1 MQGLG
6 KRIPCIPLGHI
17 FLGLVLL
24 GSLFSCGQPSAY
36 SLLHSIQEDFKES
49 DQSLSKKLPS
59 GSLAIFPNYSSG
71 IVLPP
76 NVAPLNFQILSDSLS
91 SGLYCLNLVAKDS
104 VGNGLDSIVIITR
117 RDVEFDLDGWKR
129 CIQAAFR
136 SGGYLSLHLYG
147 KYRPE
152 DICRI
157 IATESSFKGGGSRS
171 GDESRSIRGNS
182 SIWVAYPVLTW
193 FVASDSIDPYLTY
206 RLSAH
211 DENPCK
217 QLQVYQRCLEDFSGR
232 VIMDNAITDN
242 NCMNCHA
249 NSGNDANTMV
259 VHIRGMHA
267 GTLIMKN
274 GRSLKIGL
282 PPGYPDL
289 RLAYP
294 AWSSDGRFVA
304 FASTRIR
311 PYPFVNGHRTQDLIA
326 DTLGKILIYDVEK
339 NEIFSSGQL
348 CSSEFESTFPAW
360 SPDGKILYFCRAS
373 RLWSCSDS
381 LSLKEVL
388 SDFRYDFVKVPF
400 DPESRTLGPVE
411 LVYSFSSRGES
422 ASMPQISPDGRYALL
437 TSLLMGSFPSQNQGD
452 LVLLDLYPDDSC
464 LDSVRKVMP
473 GKSTLAD
480 ERGLTMPE
488 TAIRLDCD
496 VINSPDGEK
505 FHGWSSNGRWVVFGS
520 KRINGATSH
529 VYMAYFDREGKFSP
543 AFVLPQPHPD
553 FYRSCTRTFLFPC
566 LSVNSSKF
574 SLEEWEKAVRQSV
587 VFPKMVGL
595 EEWKGSSL
603 PDNHDRFIF
612 SGEDAAH

>member
-1 MQGLG
+1 MQHLG
-6 KRIPCIPLGHI
+6 KRILCIPLGHLS
-17 FLGLVLL
+17 LGFVLL
-24 GSLFSCGQPSAY
+24 WTLFSCRQPSAF
-36 SLLHSIQEDFKES
+36 SVLSSIQEGLGET
-49 DQSLSKKLPS
+49 DQSLSKKLLS
-59 GSLAIFPNYSSG
+59 GSLTIFPDYLSG
-71 IVLPP
+71 IMLPP

-91 SGLYCLNLVAKDS
+91 PGLYCLNLIAKDS
-104 VGNGLDSIVIITR
+104 VGKGLDSIVMVTHR
-117 RDVEFDLDGWKR
+117 NVKFDLADWKR
-129 CIQAAFR
+129 CLQSAYR
-136 SGGYLSLHLYG
+136 SGGYLTLEVYG
-147 KYRPE
+147 RYRPE
-152 DICRI
+152 DIRRI
-157 IATESSFKGGGSRS
+157 VATESSFKGGKSRKERDS
-171 GDESRSIRGNS
+171 HSVRGNTS
-182 SIWVAYPVLTW
+182 VWVAYPVLTW
-193 FVASDSIDPYLTY
+193 WVAPDSIDPYLTY

-232 VIMDNAITDN
+232 VIMDNALTDN

-267 GTLIMKN
+267 GTLIMKD
-274 GRSLKIGL
+274 GRALKIGL

-294 AWSSDGRFVA
+294 AWSSDGRYVA

-311 PYPFVNGHRTQDLIA
+311 PYPFVNAHRTQDLIA

-348 CSSEFESTFPAW
+348 SSSEFENTFPAW
-360 SPDGKILYFCRAS
+360 SPDGKSLYFCRAP
-373 RLWSCSDS
+373 RLWSCSDT
-381 LSLKEVL
+381 LSIKEVL

-488 TAIRLDCD
+488 TAIRPDCD

-505 FHGWSSNGRWVVFGS
+505 FHSWSSNGRWVVFGS

-529 VYMAYFDREGKFSP
+529 VYIAYFDREGRFSP
-543 AFVLPQPHPD
+543 AFVLPQRHPD
-553 FYRSCTRTFLFPC
+553 FYQRCTRTFLFPC
-566 LSVNSSKF
+566 LSVNSSEF
-574 SLEEWEKAVRQSV
+574 TLEEWEKEVRQPV

-595 EEWKGSSL
+595 EEWEEPSL
-603 PDNHDRFIF
+603 PGNRDRLTF
-612 SGEDAAH
+612 SGENAAH

>member
-1 MQGLG
+1 MCIISCLESNSWKLASVLASFGLS
-6 KRIPCIPLGHI
+6 
-17 FLGLVLL
+17 VLL
-24 GSLFSCGQPSAY
+24 FLVSCSQLPEEEMYSCARSLPNGSFSS
-36 SLLHSIQEDFKES
+36 
-49 DQSLSKKLPS
+49 
-59 GSLAIFPNYSSG
+59 FPYYPDG

-76 NVAPLNFQILSDSLS
+76 NIAPLNFRIQTDSSFEKDYVVVLKAVDKDNLYLDSLVLKAC
-91 SGLYCLNLVAKDS
+91 SGN
-104 VGNGLDSIVIITR
+104 
-117 RDVEFDLDGWKR
+117 VEFDIQAWKR
-129 CIQAAFR
+129 CISIACVN
-136 SGGYLSLHLYG
+136 GGNLLLQVYG
-147 KYRPE
+147 KTRKDVQSIP
-152 DICRI
+152 
-157 IATESSFKGGGSRS
+157 SGSWIVFP
-171 GDESRSIRGNS
+171 SI
-182 SIWVAYPVLTW
+182 TW

-249 NSGNDANTMV
+249 NGGNDANTMV

-267 GTLIMKN
+267 GTLIMKD
-274 GRSLKIGL
+274 GRTLKIGL

-388 SDFRYDFVKVPF
+388 SDFRYDFVKVSF
-400 DPESRTLGPVE
+400 DPESRALGPVE

-464 LDSVRKVMP
+464 LDSVRNVMP

-488 TAIRLDCD
+488 TSIRLDCD

-505 FHGWSSNGRWVVFGS
+505 FHSWSSNGRWVVFGS

-529 VYMAYFDREGKFSP
+529 IYVAYFNRKGKFSP

-566 LSVNSSKF
+566 LSVNSSEF
-574 SLEEWEKAVRQSV
+574 PLEEWEKSVRQPV

-595 EEWKGSSL
+595 EEWEDSSL

-612 SGEDAAH
+612 SREDAAH